1 MKRIGITELQDD
13 FNIASRYIEENYNKL
28 VSFAGSKVGEHM
40 ANDVVNDVYVSVL
53 KAERNGEGFDES
65 KGNIENITLEQF
77 IYSRIKLYCMNER
90 YRGNEYEIPASS
102 NAEPEEMSGIQLA
115 YNNASCDYD
124 ELELVDIEVSIED
137 NIQYLLKFNKEH
149 NIRFMLKNIDFLTS
163 KKFDTS
169 ILDGLKE
176 LVRFNED
183 ITEYLLNIMEYA
195 KAYPDKYK
203 RIVSSL

>member
-1 MKRIGITELQDD
+1 MKRIGITELGE
-13 FNIASRYIEENYNKL
+13 NYNVASQFIEENYSKL
-28 VSFAGSKVGEHM
+28 VSFACSKVGEYM
-40 ANDVVNDVYVSVL
+40 ANDVVNDVYVSIL
-53 KAERNGEGFDES
+53 KAEKNGDGFDEN
-65 KGNIENITLEQF
+65 KGHIESITLEQF

-102 NAEPEEMSGIQLA
+102 NAEPEEMTSIQLA
-115 YNNASCDYD
+115 YNNASYDYD

-149 NIRFMLKNIDFLTS
+149 NIRFMLKNLDFLS
-163 KKFDTS
+163 HRKFDTS